1 MFDRKLLLI
10 SGKGGV
16 GSSAVTASLALL
28 AARAGR
34 TVLAM
39 GMLDALGLA
48 AHFGADDLDYQAR
61 QVAPGVF
68 SLAVDRSQAL
78 DEYLRVQLRLPRPT
92 PTRQLARALN
102 VLVDTAPG
110 VREIISVGKPV
121 YEVWSGRYDL
131 VLVDAPPLGQ
141 LFSYLRAPKTI
152 ADLVPAGPIREQ
164 AGRMQDLLAD
174 PAAAG
179 LVLVATPE
187 ELPVAET
194 EEALDRLAR
203 EPVIDLVT
211 VVANRTLPELDVP
224 AAVVAGL
231 PPGPHRH
238 AAELHQALWASQRR
252 WLEALPAGPRL
263 PYLFGPRSPE
273 EVAVLLAA
281 AWVAP

>member
-1 MFDRKLLLI
+1 VFDRKLLLI

-16 GSSAVTASLALL
+16 GSSAVTASLALA

-39 GMLDALGLA
+39 GMLDTLGLA
-48 AHFGADDLDYQAR
+48 AHLGAEDLDYQAR
-61 QVAPGVF
+61 EVAPRVYT
-68 SLAVDRSQAL
+68 LAVDRSRAL
-78 DEYLRVQLRLPRPT
+78 DEYLRIQLRLPRPT

-110 VREIISVGKPV
+110 VREIISIGKPV
-121 YEVWSGRYDL
+121 YEVWNGGYDL

-141 LFSYLRAPKTI
+141 LFSYLRAPATI

-164 AGRMQDLLAD
+164 AGKMRVTLGD
-174 PAAAG
+174 PATAG
-179 LVLVATPE
+179 LVLVTTPE

-194 EEALDRLAR
+194 REALDRLGR

-211 VVANRTLPELDVP
+211 VVANRTLPELAVP
-224 AAVVAGL
+224 AGVVAGL
-231 PPGPHRH
+231 PAGPHRR

-252 WLEALPAGPRL
+252 WLTALPSGPRL
-263 PYLFGPRSPE
+263 PYLFGSDTPE
-273 EVAVLLAA
+273 RVAQRLAA
-281 AWVAP
+281 VWETP

>member
-16 GSSAVTASLALL
+16 GSSAVTASLALA

-48 AHFGADDLDYQAR
+48 AHLGAEDLDYEAR
-61 QVAPGVF
+61 EVAPRVYT
-68 SLAVDRSQAL
+68 LAVDRSRAL

-110 VREIISVGKPV
+110 VREIISIGKPV
-121 YEVWSGRYDL
+121 YEVWRGSYDL

-141 LFSYLRAPKTI
+141 LFSYLRAPATI

-164 AGRMQDLLAD
+164 AGRMQVTLGD
-174 PAAAG
+174 PATAG
-179 LVLVATPE
+179 LVLVTTPE

-194 EEALDRLAR
+194 REALDRLGR

-211 VVANRTLPELDVP
+211 VVTNRTLPELAVP
-224 AAVVAGL
+224 AEAVARL
-231 PPGPHRH
+231 PAGPHRR
-238 AAELHQALWASQRR
+238 AAELHQALWASQRH
-252 WLEALPAGPRL
+252 WLSALPSGPRL
-263 PYLFGPRSPE
+263 PYLFGSDGPE
-273 EVAVLLAA
+273 QVALRLAA
-281 AWVAP
+281 VWETP

>member
-1 MFDRKLLLI
+1 
-10 SGKGGV
+10 
-16 GSSAVTASLALL
+16 
-28 AARAGR
+28 
-34 TVLAM
+34 
-39 GMLDALGLA
+39 
-48 AHFGADDLDYQAR
+48 
-61 QVAPGVF
+61 
-68 SLAVDRSQAL
+68 
-78 DEYLRVQLRLPRPT
+78 
-92 PTRQLARALN
+92 
-102 VLVDTAPG
+102 
-110 VREIISVGKPV
+110 
-121 YEVWSGRYDL
+121 
-131 VLVDAPPLGQ
+131 
-141 LFSYLRAPKTI
+141 
-152 ADLVPAGPIREQ
+152 
-164 AGRMQDLLAD
+164 MQDLLAD